1 MLAYIIGLSLIATL
15 FVAMLMFIA
24 VAFLIKGLTERQR
37 GNAFFIGVVCLF
49 LAFLMAKLVG
59 V

>member
-15 FVAMLMFIA
+15 FVAMLMFIV
-24 VAFLIKGLTERQR
+24 VAFLIKGLTDRQR

>member
-1 MLAYIIGLSLIATL
+1 MLAYIIGLSMIATL
-15 FVAMLMFIA
+15 FVATLMFILG
-24 VAFLIKGLTERQR
+24 AFLIKGMTERQR
-37 GNAFFIGVVCLF
+37 GNAFFIGLVCLF